1 MNRRDLIDY
10 LDLRED
16 YEEFKK
22 VMDEFV
28 MMLRYLEL
36 DEDVFVY
43 KFKKY
48 FEREKKIILILFLE
62 EWEGENVEEY
72 FGEK

>member
-1 MNRRDLIDY
+1 
-10 LDLRED
+10 
-16 YEEFKK
+16 
-22 VMDEFV
+22 
-28 MMLRYLEL
+28 MMPRYLEL

-62 EWEGENVEEY
+62 EWEGENIEE
-72 FGEK
+72 FRK

>member
-62 EWEGENVEEY
+62 EWEGENVEE
-72 FGEK
+72 FRK

>member
-10 LDLRED
+10 LDLREE

-62 EWEGENVEEY
+62 EWEGENIEE
-72 FGEK
+72 FRK